1 MLPQFDPIWP
11 WPWVIIAAVVSLA
24 VVIITYRPRIAHL
37 PPGQRKLLLALRL
50 ISWSLLTM
58 AMLRPWLEFTEIDKH
73 ASVFIVAA
81 DNSRSMSVKDGPA
94 GASRRETV
102 LKLLNED
109 AHKVF
114 ASIGEEIEI
123 KRVDFG
129 KDIVDVA
136 EFGPETPGEQ
146 TAIGH
151 LLEKIP

>member
-50 ISWSLLTM
+50 ISWSLLTL
-58 AMLRPWLEFTEIDKH
+58 AMLRPWLEFTEVDKH
-73 ASVFIVAA
+73 ASVFVVAA

-102 LKLLNED
+102 LKILHD
-109 AHKVF
+109 ADKEPS
-114 ASIGEEIEI
+114 A
-123 KRVDFG
+123 
-129 KDIVDVA
+129 
-136 EFGPETPGEQ
+136 
-146 TAIGH
+146 
-151 LLEKIP
+151 